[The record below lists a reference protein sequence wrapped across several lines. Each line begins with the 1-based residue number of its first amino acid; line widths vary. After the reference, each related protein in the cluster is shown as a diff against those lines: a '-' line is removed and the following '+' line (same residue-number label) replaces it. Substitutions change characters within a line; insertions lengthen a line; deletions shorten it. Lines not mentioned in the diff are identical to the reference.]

1 MTCSCF
7 YFKIIKIHLKKIILE
22 YIKKVVNL
30 TWNEMVWEKKSYF
43 FSILVMIRDV
53 IYFNY
58 QNLNRLWMNKK
69 LILKNRCF
77 FHLKNS
83 WLYST
88 KKKVVFSW
96 MNRPDLLGMKFILI
110 IMI

>member
-1 MTCSCF
+1 
-7 YFKIIKIHLKKIILE
+7 
-22 YIKKVVNL
+22 
-30 TWNEMVWEKKSYF
+30 MVWEKKSYF
-43 FSILVMIRDV
+43 FSILVMIWDV

-58 QNLNRLWMNKK
+58 QNLNRLLMNKK

-77 FHLKNS
+77 FHLKIP

-88 KKKVVFSW
+88 KKKRVVFSW
-96 MNRPDLLGMKFILI
+96 INRPDLLGMEFILI